1 MCVFFGGYSPC
12 MYFLC
17 TWAQSIDELSVFF
30 SVFSRQWWRRFIVRW
45 VGVFNLS
52 QPNELCNLFVG
63 LICYV
68 LQALRI
74 TSAAKRTSTVGEIV
88 NLMSVDS
95 QRFMDLMGYIH
106 LMWSGPLQM
115 ALALYFLWQALG
127 PSVLAGLGIML
138 LMVPVNAM
146 IANRTRSLQ
155 VNPSL
160 EPFDWLIDRLI
171 DWLYPLMALL
181 LVVVHD
187 FLV

>member
-1 MCVFFGGYSPC
+1 MGSISWWIICV
-12 MYFLC
+12 
-17 TWAQSIDELSVFF
+17 F
-30 SVFSRQWWRRFIVRW
+30 SVFSRRWWRRFIARW
-45 VGVFNLS
+45 VGVFNSS
-52 QPNELCNLFVG
+52 QPNELCHLFVG
-63 LICYV
+63 LIYYV

-160 EPFDWLIDRLI
+160 ELLNWLIWLVARLI
-171 DWLYPLMALL
+171 DWLIMSFDGSSSSSAWFSCLM
-181 LVVVHD
+181 
-187 FLV
+187 FSSF